1 MKQVFKVGTE
11 HGEAFQYLG
20 LHLNQ
25 DHNCILLDQI
35 KYISNVDLIEIP
47 SFRKT
52 QKKSDV
58 TCEEQASLWRAIG
71 QLNWASSQTHIDLA
85 FETCYLST
93 MLNSAKVEDLVD
105 ANKAFYKRNLKMK
118 G

>member
-58 TCEEQASLWRAIG
+58 TCEEQASLRRAIG

>member
-11 HGEAFQYLG
+11 HSEAFQYLG

-35 KYISNVDLIEIP
+35 KYISNVDLTEMP
-47 SFRKT
+47 SSRKI

-58 TCEEQASLWRAIG
+58 TCEEQASLRRV
-71 QLNWASSQTHIDLA
+71 
-85 FETCYLST
+85 
-93 MLNSAKVEDLVD
+93 LNSLTGPHLRLELTWH
-105 ANKAFYKRNLKMK
+105 LKHVV
-118 G
+118 